1 MKPPL
6 PKNSSS
12 PLRQAMVQKLLKPAF
27 QPIVSFQDGSV
38 FAFEALIRGLAGTEL
53 ESPDQLF
60 AAARKEGISHEL
72 ELYCC
77 RAAVREFARQGM
89 NGQLFINLSAPMIE
103 AFGEAQG
110 GELLQ
115 EVLNCGTPPNR
126 IVLELTEHERVE
138 RPERLVAAI
147 LPLKALGVR
156 LAIDDFGDGRS
167 SLRLWAELS
176 PDIVKVDRYFISG
189 IDSDVRKLE
198 SVRAMLRLAQV
209 FGNSLVAEGIETEAE
224 LAVLRD
230 LGITYGQGY
239 FLGRPAFLPDL
250 GLPIAARNVLASTKI
265 AIYPDLRPALGRT
278 ETAEKLCISAPS
290 VSPAM
295 DSHALAQ
302 LFERHSDLH
311 AVAVVDK
318 GRPQGL
324 INHQRFLERY
334 TRPFHR
340 EIYGRKSCTMFMQA
354 SPLLVERSTPLDAL
368 SAVLAGD
375 DQRYLQ
381 DGFILTENG
390 QYFGLGTGQSLVRAV
405 TELRIEAAR
414 HANPLTALPG
424 NIPISEHIGRL
435 LASGTS
441 FSAAYFDLNHF
452 KPYNDLY
459 GYWRG
464 DEMIKLAAR
473 SIAARCD
480 PLRDFIGHVGGD
492 DFVVMFQSD
501 DWESRCHAIV
511 ENFNAAAMG
520 LFDATELARNGIEGE
535 DRRGNPSFF
544 PITTLSVG
552 VVQIRSGDYTT
563 AEEVASAAAAA
574 KRSAKKK
581 VGGIDCRGSL
591 SASFPMTSEHAT
603 MM

>member
-1 MKPPL
+1 MK
-6 PKNSSS
+6 NRHTESV
-12 PLRQAMVQKLLKPAF
+12 RQAMDQHLLTPAF
-27 QPIVSFQDGSV
+27 QPIVSFQDGSL
-38 FAFEALIRGLAGTEL
+38 FAFEALIRGPTGSALAL
-53 ESPDQLF
+53 PDQIF
-60 AAARKEGISHEL
+60 AAARAEKLTHEL

-77 RAAVREFARQGM
+77 RAAVREFARLELE
-89 NGQLFINLSAPMIE
+89 GQLFVNLSAPLIE
-103 AFGEAQG
+103 MLGDRRNS
-110 GELLQ
+110 ELLQ
-115 EVLNCGTPPNR
+115 DILLCGTPPNR

-138 RPERLVAAI
+138 HPENLLAA
-147 LPLKALGVR
+147 LPAFKALGIR

-167 SLRLWAELS
+167 SLRLWAELA
-176 PDIVKVDRYFISG
+176 PDIVKIDRYFICG
-189 IDSDVRKLE
+189 IDRDIRKLE
-198 SVRAMLRLAQV
+198 SVRAMLRLSEA

-239 FLGRPAFLPDL
+239 FLGRPAFQPDQSLPL
-250 GLPIAARNVLASTKI
+250 SARAVLASSKI
-265 AIYPDLRPALGRT
+265 AVYPDLRPALIRT
-278 ETAEKLCISAPS
+278 ETAEKLNVSAP
-290 VSPAM
+290 VISPRL
-295 DSHALAQ
+295 DNRALAQ
-302 LFERHSDLH
+302 LFECHPDLH
-311 AVAVVDK
+311 AVAVVDG
-318 GRPQGL
+318 GRPLGL
-324 INHQRFLERY
+324 INHQHFLERF
-334 TRPFHR
+334 TRPYHR
-340 EIYGRKSCTMFMQA
+340 EIYGRRSCSMFMQA

-368 SAVLAGD
+368 AAVLAGD

-381 DGFILTENG
+381 DGFILTDNG
-390 QYFGLGTGQSLVRAV
+390 RYFGLGTGQSLVRAV

-424 NIPISEHIGRL
+424 NIPITEHIGRL
-435 LASGTS
+435 LASGTR

-452 KPYNDLY
+452 KPFNDLY

-501 DWESRCHAIV
+501 DWEVRCHGIV
-511 ENFNAAAMG
+511 ATFNRDALD
-520 LFDATELARNGIEGE
+520 LFDGTELARNGIESE

-544 PITTLSVG
+544 PLTTLSAG
-552 VVQIRSGDYTT
+552 VVQVRPGDYAT

-574 KRSAKKK
+574 KRRAKKK
-581 VGGIDCRGSL
+581 GGGIDCRPLSHNSPPAPSL
-591 SASFPMTSEHAT
+591 GA